1 MAMNLDI
8 LKTYDRVEWELF
20 FPTIDVSFG
29 FSYALDYVDYGLVLL
44 QQHFCSI

>member
-20 FPTIDVSFG
+20 FPTSDVSFG

-44 QQHFCSI
+44 QHFCSI

>member
-8 LKTYDRVEWELF
+8 LKTYDRVEWGLF
-20 FPTIDVSFG
+20 FPTSDVSFG
-29 FSYALDYVDYGLVLL
+29 FSCALDGLVLL